1 MISTAILLHK
11 ASQLLKEFK
20 QRNRDDVLNMYG
32 EVASNKPLS
41 KFYVHI
47 VSYQTKQIL
56 IKCV

>member
-41 KFYVHI
+41 NSYVHI
-47 VSYQTKQIL
+47 VSYQTK
-56 IKCV
+56 